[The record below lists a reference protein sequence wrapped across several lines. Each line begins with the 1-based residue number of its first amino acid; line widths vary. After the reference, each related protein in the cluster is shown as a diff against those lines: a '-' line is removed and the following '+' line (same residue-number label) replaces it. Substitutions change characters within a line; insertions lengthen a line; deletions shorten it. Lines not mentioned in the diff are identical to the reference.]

1 MKGAAVI
8 FGGIPGAVEKA
19 HGLLETLNG
28 LGLEEISL
36 WALGREGLEE
46 AALRRTACGR
56 VLWAEDPALDRG
68 EPEGYLPLLLR
79 LCREERPGLVLFPGG
94 LLGEEAAV
102 RLGLELGWPSVTGG
116 EAVTRQGGALR
127 VRRAAYSMNLQV
139 ELELPE
145 GVGVV
150 AMAQGLSGRE
160 AAGPEPVVERL
171 AGPFSCQPSPCLV
184 QAWEE
189 PRQEEGGLR
198 TAKAVVVGGRGVG
211 SGENMERLCR
221 LAELL
226 GGAAGGSRPV
236 IYDGWLPMDRMV
248 GASAAILAP
257 EKCLVLGA
265 SGAAAFAVG
274 VEKSGFLAAVNSDP
288 DARIF
293 SLCDVGVVGDCL
305 EMMDALAR
313 AAVEE
318 EGEAHG

>member
-19 HGLLETLNG
+19 HGLLEALNG

-68 EPEGYLPLLLR
+68 EPEGYLPLLLC

-160 AAGPEPVVERL
+160 AAGPEPALERL
-171 AGPFSCQPSPCLV
+171 PGPFRCQLSPCLSQV
-184 QAWEE
+184 WEE
-189 PRQEEGGLR
+189 PRREEGGLR
-198 TAKAVVVGGRGVG
+198 TAKGVVVGGRGVG

-236 IYDGWLPMDRMV
+236 IYDGWLPMWGPPPPSWPRKNAWCW
-248 GASAAILAP
+248 GPLGRRPSPWGWRKAASW
-257 EKCLVLGA
+257 
-265 SGAAAFAVG
+265 
-274 VEKSGFLAAVNSDP
+274 
-288 DARIF
+288 R
-293 SLCDVGVVGDCL
+293 
-305 EMMDALAR
+305 R
-313 AAVEE
+313 
-318 EGEAHG
+318 